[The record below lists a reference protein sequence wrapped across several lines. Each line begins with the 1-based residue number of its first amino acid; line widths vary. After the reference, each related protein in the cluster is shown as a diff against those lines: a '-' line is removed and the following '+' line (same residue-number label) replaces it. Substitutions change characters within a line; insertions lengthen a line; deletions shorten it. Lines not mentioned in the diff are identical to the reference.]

1 MIDAILS
8 GIFKIIISLVN
19 LLLLPIDALIESA
32 LPSVATGIDYVA
44 NFFNYILGFIP
55 YILSWFNFP
64 DLFIDLVVAYF
75 TFKLTI
81 PLAVHTVKLA
91 ISWYDSIK
99 P

>member
-1 MIDAILS
+1 MINAILK
-8 GIFKIIISLVN
+8 GIFKLVISLVN
-19 LLLLPIDALIESA
+19 LLLLPIDSLIDSA
-32 LPSVATGIDYVA
+32 LPAVATALDYVSS
-44 NFFNYILGFIP
+44 FFNYILSFIP

-64 DLFIDLVVAYF
+64 SGFIAFVVAYF
-75 TFKLTI
+75 TFKLTV

>member
-8 GIFKIIISLVN
+8 GIFKIIIALVN

-32 LPSVATGIDYVA
+32 LPSVATGLDYVA
-44 NFFNYILGFIP
+44 SFFNYILGFIP
-55 YILSWFNFP
+55 YVLSWFNFP
-64 DLFIDLVVAYF
+64 DLFIDLVVTYF